1 MLNLD
6 FTHKTTQATPR
17 LHAVAT
23 EFLRV
28 SNDVAELH
36 KLSSK
41 LTSDPYLFVE
51 FVKTIRGFLSVQT
64 ALGLS
69 GEIDTVFLQVIKGWF
84 PDLITETFSFLIVVR
99 IINLFNKRANSK
111 VYPDI
116 LRRIGNNALYLTRNP
131 LRGIC
136 LVEKAINVRDPDCT
150 VFIALKLHSHYVEL
164 SFEELGSNIVEKLLS
179 VVLKKTLEF
188 AKERRVDLF
197 RDLVE
202 KLTPLLDLLR
212 GSQGNNIAAIIDL
225 DKSEVKDSSLYAVAA

>member
-99 IINLFNKRANSK
+99 IINLFNQRANSQ

-179 VVLKKTLEF
+179 VGESGICGV
-188 AKERRVDLF
+188 
-197 RDLVE
+197 
-202 KLTPLLDLLR
+202 
-212 GSQGNNIAAIIDL
+212 
-225 DKSEVKDSSLYAVAA
+225 

>member
-116 LRRIGNNALYLTRNP
+116 LRRIENNALYLTRNP

-179 VVLKKTLEF
+179 VGESGICGV
-188 AKERRVDLF
+188 
-197 RDLVE
+197 
-202 KLTPLLDLLR
+202 
-212 GSQGNNIAAIIDL
+212 
-225 DKSEVKDSSLYAVAA
+225 